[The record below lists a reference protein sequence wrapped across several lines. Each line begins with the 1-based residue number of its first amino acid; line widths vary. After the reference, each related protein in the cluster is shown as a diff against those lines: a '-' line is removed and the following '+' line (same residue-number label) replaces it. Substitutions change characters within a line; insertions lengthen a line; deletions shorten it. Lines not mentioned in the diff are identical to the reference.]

1 MELGLFALASNFF
14 LIANPVGNIPTVV
27 ALVKDFPFERQR
39 TIVLREAI
47 FALMVAVGFQFI
59 GRELLN
65 YLQIKTYAVSI
76 AGGLLLF
83 FVAIRMIFPS
93 QGPKEISALKR
104 EPFLV
109 PLATP
114 TISGGG
120 LMSSIMIYSGLTE
133 NPLLVTS
140 ALLVA
145 WCAVIPVMFLSI
157 YLKKIL
163 GKQGLLALEQL
174 MGMVL
179 VLLSMKLL
187 VQGFRIFLTGQ

>member
-14 LIANPVGNIPTVV
+14 LIANPIGNIPTVV
-27 ALVKDFPFERQR
+27 ALVKDFPLERQR
-39 TIVLREAI
+39 IIVLREAI
-47 FALMVAVGFQFI
+47 FALMVAIGFQFI

-76 AGGLLLF
+76 TGGLLLF
-83 FVAIRMIFPS
+83 FVAIRMMFPS
-93 QGPKEISALKR
+93 HGPKEKSALKQ

-109 PLATP
+109 PIATP

-120 LMSSIMIYSGLTE
+120 VMSSIMIYSGLTE

-163 GKQGLLALEQL
+163 GNRGILALEQL

>member
-14 LIANPVGNIPTVV
+14 LIANPIGNIPTVV
-27 ALVKDFPFERQR
+27 ALVKDFPLERQR
-39 TIVLREAI
+39 IIVLREAI
-47 FALMVAVGFQFI
+47 FALMVAIGFQFI

-76 AGGLLLF
+76 TGGLLLF
-83 FVAIRMIFPS
+83 FVAIRMMFPS
-93 QGPKEISALKR
+93 HGPKEKSALKQ

-109 PLATP
+109 PIATP

-120 LMSSIMIYSGLTE
+120 VMSSIMIYSGLTE

-163 GKQGLLALEQL
+163 GNRGILALEQL

-187 VQGFRIFLTGQ
+187 VQGFRIFVTGQ

>member
-14 LIANPVGNIPTVV
+14 LIANPIGNIPTVV
-27 ALVKDFPFERQR
+27 ALVKDFPLERQR
-39 TIVLREAI
+39 IIVLREAI
-47 FALMVAVGFQFI
+47 FALMVAIGFQFI

-76 AGGLLLF
+76 TGGLLLF
-83 FVAIRMIFPS
+83 FVAIRMMFPS
-93 QGPKEISALKR
+93 HGPKEKSALKQ
-104 EPFLV
+104 EHFLV
-109 PLATP
+109 PIATP

-120 LMSSIMIYSGLTE
+120 VMSSIMIYSGLTE

-163 GKQGLLALEQL
+163 GNRGILALEQL

-187 VQGFRIFLTGQ
+187 VQGFRIFVTGQ